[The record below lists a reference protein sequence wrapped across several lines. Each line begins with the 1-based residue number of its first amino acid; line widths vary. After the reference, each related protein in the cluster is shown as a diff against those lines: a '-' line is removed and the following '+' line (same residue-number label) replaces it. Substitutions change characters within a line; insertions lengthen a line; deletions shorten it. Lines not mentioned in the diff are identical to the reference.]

1 MNAILGFA
9 SLMEE
14 NITDTDK
21 LKDYLGKIKSSG
33 EFLLSLINNV
43 LEMAKIESGK
53 AELDETSVNL
63 REAQKQLLSVF
74 DVEIKKK
81 NLTCTYSL
89 DIQHEY
95 VYLDETKDREIFTN
109 LISNA
114 IKYTT
119 NGGKINISVT
129 ELPQTKEGYA
139 DYRIIVSDT
148 GIGMSP
154 EYIPHMFDSFVR
166 EHNSTESKIAGTGL
180 GLPIVKSLVD
190 LMGGTIEVESELG
203 KGTKFTVSLSHRICD
218 DPEVQKAADP
228 DSFTDISDMTG
239 KRILLAEDNEL
250 NAEIAIAILENAGF
264 MVERAADGII
274 CVDMVEKAEPG
285 YYDLILM
292 DIQMPNMDGIKAT
305 KVIRRLPDAV
315 KADIPIVAMTANAF
329 MEDKKSA
336 LEAGMNDFVVKPINV
351 NELMV
356 TLTSM
361 F

>member
-1 MNAILGFA
+1 MTKKFLGA
-9 SLMEE
+9 
-14 NITDTDK
+14 T
-21 LKDYLGKIKSSG
+21 
-33 EFLLSLINNV
+33 
-43 LEMAKIESGK
+43 
-53 AELDETSVNL
+53 
-63 REAQKQLLSVF
+63 LSV
-74 DVEIKKK
+74 
-81 NLTCTYSL
+81 
-89 DIQHEY
+89 
-95 VYLDETKDREIFTN
+95 
-109 LISNA
+109 
-114 IKYTT
+114 
-119 NGGKINISVT
+119 G
-129 ELPQTKEGYA
+129 
-139 DYRIIVSDT
+139 
-148 GIGMSP
+148 
-154 EYIPHMFDSFVR
+154 
-166 EHNSTESKIAGTGL
+166 
-180 GLPIVKSLVD
+180 
-190 LMGGTIEVESELG
+190 SELG

-250 NAEIAIAILENAGF
+250 NAEIAIAILENAGY

-336 LEAGMNDFVVKPINV
+336 LEAGMNDFVAKPINV